1 MSGILGE
8 KIGMTRILQDDGR
21 VIPITVVRCEPNKV
35 TQVKTT
41 DKDGYPAI
49 VLGFRA
55 LKKPMKT
62 RKFRHT
68 KEFRVK
74 DENAFKKDDSVT
86 LELFKDAKI
95 VDITAMSKGKG
106 FQGTVKRHNFSCGP
120 RSHGSHFRREPG
132 AIGARAMPGRVH
144 KGKKLPGHMGN
155 DQKTLKGVAVIGVQP
170 EKNVIWI
177 KGPVPGPAK
186 GLIILR
192 FPLA

>member
-21 VIPITVVRCEPNKV
+21 VIPITVVLCEPNKV
-35 TQVKTT
+35 TQIKTT
-41 DKDGYPAI
+41 AKDGYPAI

-86 LELFKDAKI
+86 LELFKDAKT

-155 DQKTLKGVAVIGVQP
+155 DQKTLKGVTVMGVQP

-177 KGPVPGPAK
+177 KGPVPGPAR
-186 GLIILR
+186 GLIVLR

>member
-21 VIPITVVRCEPNKV
+21 VIPITVVHCEPNRV

-41 DKDGYPAI
+41 EKDGYPAI

-62 RKFRHT
+62 RKFRHV

-74 DENAFKKDDSVT
+74 SESQLKKDDTVT
-86 LELFKDAKI
+86 LELFKEAKT
-95 VDITAMSKGKG
+95 VDITAVSKGKG

-144 KGKKLPGHMGN
+144 KGKKLPGRMGG
-155 DQKTLKGVAVIGVQP
+155 DQKTLKGMAVMQIQP
-170 EKNVIWI
+170 EKNVILI
-177 KGPVPGPAK
+177 KGPIPGPTK
-186 GLIILR
+186 GLVILK
-192 FPLA
+192 FPTV